1 MVNFA
6 KRSPWKGD
14 NLFNFSKRK
23 WRARIGQCLPSP
35 PFPALP
41 HTPFPFTP
49 IPLILSLLH
58 CHYIQFI
65 LICILSIFHF
75 SLLWADSQAPS
86 CFLILGIFSRQN
98 LPGSM
103 TSKALSGVCK
113 NLKSLEEDVV
123 RCVRG
128 KRTGHTEPREGGQE
142 TFRVIDCFLS
152 VCFKSSFPSTLHVL
166 LMQ

>member
-1 MVNFA
+1 M
-6 KRSPWKGD
+6 
-14 NLFNFSKRK
+14 
-23 WRARIGQCLPSP
+23 RARIGQCLPSP
-35 PFPALP
+35 PFLALP

-113 NLKSLEEDVV
+113 NLKSLEEDVSGV
-123 RCVRG
+123 LEEKGQGTLNQERG
-128 KRTGHTEPREGGQE
+128 SQE
-142 TFRVIDCFLS
+142 TFRVIDYLLS